1 MTSLILAAEDTPN
14 PLLPAVYDIV
24 WSLVCFIIIFLV
36 FWKKVLPA
44 FKKTLD
50 ARHDAIEGG
59 IEKAEKAQAE
69 AAEALEE
76 YQKQLADG
84 RAEASRIREE
94 ARAEGAQ
101 ILAEMKEQASNEAA
115 RITASAHSQIE
126 AERQQ
131 AVESLR
137 GEVGTL
143 ATDLASRIVGESLTD
158 DERSAGVID
167 RFIHELETSTSRQ
180 ESVVAGQEN

>member
-1 MTSLILAAEDTPN
+1 MTSLILAAESSPN
-14 PLLPAVYDIV
+14 PLLPAIYDIV
-24 WSLVCFIIIFLV
+24 WSAVCFLIIFLV

-59 IEKAEKAQAE
+59 IQKAEKAQEE
-69 AAEALEE
+69 AAAALEE
-76 YQKQLADG
+76 YQQQLAEG

-101 ILAEMKEQASNEAA
+101 ILAEMKEQASAEAS
-115 RITASAHSQIE
+115 RITAAAHSQIE

-131 AVESLR
+131 ALTSLR

-158 DERSAGVID
+158 DDRSSGVID
-167 RFIHELETSTSRQ
+167 RFIEELD
-180 ESVVAGQEN
+180 SVPAGQEN